1 VELPAATAGS
11 FGTQLAPEAV
21 AALEKYGHVRTYPAA
36 TVLLRQGEPAGH
48 VILVRIGWAK
58 ATSVSR
64 GGAEALL
71 ALRGPGDILGEV
83 AAVDGGV
90 RSATVTTLV
99 ETEALTIEGGQFL
112 RAVEELPG
120 LAMALLRHLARGLRE
135 SDGKRLEYVS
145 AGTSGR
151 VATLLVDLT
160 ERYGERTEDGWR
172 IELPLSQQD
181 LAAAAATSRE
191 AVTRV
196 LRTLRE
202 REVVRTGRRR
212 LEVLRPEVLRSLG
225 RSASLDA

>member
-1 VELPAATAGS
+1 MEVSAAVAGS
-11 FGTQLAPEAV
+11 FGAQLTGEMV
-21 AALEKYGHVRTYPAA
+21 AALERYGRARRYPAA
-36 TVLLRQGEPAGH
+36 TVLLRQGEPGGH
-48 VILVRIGWAK
+48 VILMRRGWAK
-58 ATSVSR
+58 VTSVSR

-71 ALRGPGDILGEV
+71 ALRGPGDILGEM

-99 ETEALTIEGGQFL
+99 ETEALAIEAAQFL
-112 RAVEELPG
+112 RALEDLPG
-120 LAMALLRHLARGLRE
+120 LAIALLRHLARGLRE

-145 AGTSGR
+145 ATTSAR
-151 VATLLVDLT
+151 VAMLLVDLV
-160 ERYGERTEDGWR
+160 EKYGEETADGWR